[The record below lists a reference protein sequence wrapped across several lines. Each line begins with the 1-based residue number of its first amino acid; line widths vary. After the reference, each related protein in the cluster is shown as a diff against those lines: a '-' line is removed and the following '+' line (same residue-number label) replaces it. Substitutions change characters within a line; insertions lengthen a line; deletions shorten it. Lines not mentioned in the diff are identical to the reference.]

1 MLWYLAK
8 LLVLIPLLGLLI
20 WGSLK
25 LTRTMQKRLET
36 GGTGTRERSVR
47 VVETSFLGPGLRLAV
62 IEFRG
67 REILL
72 GCSKQGLTR
81 LAECEAAAGEP

>member
-1 MLWYLAK
+1 MLWYIAK
-8 LLVLIPLLGLLI
+8 LLILIPFMGLLI

-25 LTRTMQKRLET
+25 LSRAMQTRLSDL
-36 GGTGTRERSVR
+36 GGQRERSVK
-47 VVETSFLGPGLRLAV
+47 VIETSFLGPGLRLAV

-81 LAECEAAAGEP
+81 LAEHDKPAGDL

>member
-1 MLWYLAK
+1 MVWYLAK
-8 LLVLIPLLGLLI
+8 LLVLLPLLGLLI

-25 LTRTMQKRLET
+25 LSRVMQNRLET
-36 GGTGTRERSVR
+36 GGSGGRSRSMR

-81 LAECEAAAGEP
+81 LAECKSESDER

>member
-1 MLWYLAK
+1 MLWYIAK
-8 LLVLIPLLGLLI
+8 LLILIPFMGLLI

-25 LTRTMQKRLET
+25 LSRAMQTRLSDL
-36 GGTGTRERSVR
+36 GGQRERSVK
-47 VVETSFLGPGLRLAV
+47 VIETSFLGPGLRLAV

-81 LAECEAAAGEP
+81 LAEHDKRAGEV